1 MTNFLQSLL
10 QFLFSGAAGS
20 APISNVTL
28 VDRLSRSVNALRPNM
43 QNVAYF
49 IVALYDY
56 VSQPLWLAV
65 RYIAYPN
72 CSKASEDGSG
82 TTQAFATP
90 NT

>member
-1 MTNFLQSLL
+1 
-10 QFLFSGAAGS
+10 
-20 APISNVTL
+20 
-28 VDRLSRSVNALRPNM
+28 M

-72 CSKASEDGSG
+72 SSKASENSSG